1 MSPSDPHLVPFGGAV
16 GGVRNP
22 RIFMIILA
30 DESLP
35 KNFARL
41 LVLVIHLS
49 PASLEFVMA
58 KGRHP
63 QKSVGLDL
71 V

>member
-1 MSPSDPHLVPFGGAV
+1 MSPSNPHLVPFGRAV
-16 GGVRNP
+16 GGVGDE
-22 RIFMIILA
+22 RIFLIILA
-30 DESLP
+30 DESFP
-35 KNFARL
+35 QYFPRL
-41 LVLVIHLS
+41 LILVIHLS